1 MIVASCI
8 GIISS
13 FILGIFILIKYF
25 NCKYIKPDVS
35 LWKEL
40 IIKSIPFAANNLI
53 NPILLNLNIIMIG
66 SLLGNPELGIYGA
79 AHKIIEFLM
88 FFPAIFAISVFP
100 SLSESFLK
108 SKEILKKFYKK
119 SFFYLFLL
127 ILLIIIP
134 IFIFSEQIILT
145 IYGKEFISSVIIL
158 RLMSIAGLFMY
169 LNIINEMLLDA
180 TDKPQIYFY
189 IGLIGCIANVSLN
202 LFLIPKF
209 NIYGAIISVII
220 VSAFI
225 FLTESLYIKGNLTK
239 A

>member
-1 MIVASCI
+1 
-8 GIISS
+8 
-13 FILGIFILIKYF
+13 
-25 NCKYIKPDVS
+25 
-35 LWKEL
+35 
-40 IIKSIPFAANNLI
+40 
-53 NPILLNLNIIMIG
+53 
-66 SLLGNPELGIYGA
+66 
-79 AHKIIEFLM
+79 
-88 FFPAIFAISVFP
+88 
-100 SLSESFLK
+100 
-108 SKEILKKFYKK
+108 
-119 SFFYLFLL
+119 
-127 ILLIIIP
+127 
-134 IFIFSEQIILT
+134 
-145 IYGKEFISSVIIL
+145 
-158 RLMSIAGLFMY
+158 MSIAGLFMY